1 MAQLMPILGILF
13 FILTL
18 GNCGTPLTLN
28 FIGEFMSLYSIV
40 ERLPVLGVFA
50 CTSIVFS
57 AAYSVYLFN
66 RVSFGGS
73 FTRFLEESV
82 YDVNKRE
89 FLMLF
94 TLVAFTIVFGIYPS
108 LILNVLDYPVTNV
121 LYSV

>member
-1 MAQLMPILGILF
+1 MAQLMPILAILF

-66 RVSFGGS
+66 RVSSAGPVD
-73 FTRFLEESV
+73 RHAESCRRSKGT
-82 YDVNKRE
+82 D
-89 FLMLF
+89 
-94 TLVAFTIVFGIYPS
+94 A
-108 LILNVLDYPVTNV
+108 
-121 LYSV
+121 

>member
-28 FIGEFMSLYSIV
+28 FMGEFMSLYQHCWK
-40 ERLPVLGVFA
+40 LPVLGVFA
-50 CTSIVFS
+50 CSSIVFS

-66 RVSFGGS
+66 HYVSFSGS

-82 YDVNKRE
+82 FDVNKE
-89 FLMLF
+89 N
-94 TLVAFTIVFGIYPS
+94 S
-108 LILNVLDYPVTNV
+108 
-121 LYSV
+121 